1 MANPLGAENCGGC
14 GTRLL
19 LLTSTRSAGLAD
31 LGDNSL
37 EEHLLER
44 ISALEGAIARANERF
59 KQLLELAQQQA
70 TGSFYDHMM
79 LEALTEVLAEMHA
92 IDADELEQRWKNRVA
107 RHYEETVERE
117 RLDERRA
124 LIVATYRGAQRE
136 EFVELV
142 EEGTQLISD
151 GHAKR
156 GLRVLEN
163 ALQLDEQNAELS
175 FTIGEHYFHLGKS
188 VEASDPFAAGSRKP
202 ERSLRRATAAGP
214 SDGRPGRIGI
224 GPGSPRAGA
233 VLDQSSSFAAHYGLG
248 RLLACEG
255 ELTQALTHLKR
266 ALALKPTPEMH
277 YLVGRVYW
285 EQGRRDQ
292 ALKHL
297 QKAVR
302 LDPRFDQAFYSL
314 GLIYWHTNQTS
325 EARQDVRTAYEI
337 NPQDSHYRVA
347 IEARAGDVLPVPP
360 ALGWASL
367 MRQRKAK
374 GGEMRF
380 IELLVARLN
389 AVSLT
394 PLQARKRFQE
404 NSCFVDETLSCF
416 VLYSFPGPATNT
428 ISSKGWRVPASA
440 STVLSMERTLTPR

>member
-59 KQLLELAQQQA
+59 EQLLELAQQQA

-117 RLDERRA
+117 RLDERCA

-136 EFVELV
+136 EFAELV

-188 VEASDPFAAGSRKP
+188 VEASVH
-202 ERSLRRATAAGP
+202 LRRAVGSQ
-214 SDGRPGRIGI
+214 SDHFGARLLLGLLTGDQGELESARVHLE
-224 GPGSPRAGA
+224 RALS
-233 VLDQSSSFAAHYGLG
+233 LDQSSFAAHYGLG

-255 ELTQALTHLKR
+255 QLTQALTHLKR

-325 EARQDVRTAYEI
+325 EAREHFRTAYEI

-367 MRQRKAK
+367 MRRRKVK

-380 IELLVARLN
+380 IELLWRDLN

-394 PLQARKRFQE
+394 PLQARK
-404 NSCFVDETLSCF
+404 N
-416 VLYSFPGPATNT
+416 
-428 ISSKGWRVPASA
+428 
-440 STVLSMERTLTPR
+440 PRK

>member
-1 MANPLGAENCGGC
+1 
-14 GTRLL
+14 
-19 LLTSTRSAGLAD
+19 

-59 KQLLELAQQQA
+59 EQLLELAQQQA

-117 RLDERRA
+117 RLDERCA
-124 LIVATYRGAQRE
+124 LIVATYRGARRE
-136 EFVELV
+136 EFAELV

-151 GHAKR
+151 GHPRR

-188 VEASDPFAAGSRKP
+188 VEASVH
-202 ERSLRRATAAGP
+202 LRRAVGSQ
-214 SDGRPGRIGI
+214 SDHFGARLLLGLLTGDQGESESARVHLE
-224 GPGSPRAGA
+224 RALS
-233 VLDQSSSFAAHYGLG
+233 LDQSSFAAHYGLG

-302 LDPRFDQAFYSL
+302 LDPRFDEAFYSL

-325 EARQDVRTAYEI
+325 EAREHFRTAYEI
-337 NPQDSHYRVA
+337 NPRDSHYRVA

-367 MRQRKAK
+367 MRRRKVK

-380 IELLVARLN
+380 IELLWRDLN

-394 PLQARKRFQE
+394 PLQARK
-404 NSCFVDETLSCF
+404 N
-416 VLYSFPGPATNT
+416 
-428 ISSKGWRVPASA
+428 
-440 STVLSMERTLTPR
+440 PRK